1 MADRISR
8 FKEEVLDLY
17 SEVNLAAL
25 LGKITAGIKAYMG
38 SEEASIFIYDTE
50 KEELTFETA
59 TGEKEQE
66 LKQITLKKGQGVA
79 GWIAEQRQGVI
90 INDCQRDPRY
100 TAMVDQKTLFH
111 TRSLLGV
118 PVQMEGRVL
127 GVLEA
132 VNKKRGKFSSDDLR
146 VLEKMAGFLAIPLHN
161 AVLFRGI
168 TRETLAKERLIEL
181 GKKISASADIR
192 GILTALKEIICAELQ
207 PLAACVYVSS
217 ENREYDLLA
226 NSSRETEATECQGTV
241 IGRVGGRFPLRAEG
255 AVLGYLDIRSEK
267 QIPEES
273 AALFRGL
280 AAFMAISIEKYRL
293 YRQMLEKEKMEKEL
307 QVARTIQQSFLLQQP
322 QEFPG
327 LDIAFKNIPSSKVG
341 GDYYEII
348 APNDRE
354 IIFSVNDVSG
364 HGVPASLLMAIFRS
378 NFVFQLR
385 RSGDIAAAIGYL
397 NRLIAE
403 TTEPNLFVTSFTA
416 KLDRETGILT
426 YINAGHPPA
435 LVLRGKELLPLAAGS
450 MVVGM
455 FAEAEY
461 PVSGFAMQ
469 PGDILVFYTDG
480 LIEAENE
487 SGEEYSSAR
496 LGTAISEQRDL
507 PAAALQESLIKD
519 LKDFCGRPDFL
530 DDVTLMVVK
539 YLCSG

>member
-17 SEVNLAAL
+17 SEVNLGAL
-25 LGKITAGIKAYMG
+25 LERITAGIKVYMG
-38 SEEASIFIYDTE
+38 SEAASIFIYDPD

-59 TGEKEQE
+59 TGDKEKE
-66 LKQITLKKGQGVA
+66 LKQIVLKKGQGVA
-79 GWIAEQRQGVI
+79 GWIAEQRQGVV
-90 INDCQRDPRY
+90 INDSQHDPRF
-100 TAMVDQKTLFH
+100 ASMVDQKTLFH

-118 PVQMEGRVL
+118 PVQMDGRVL

-132 VNKKRGKFSSDDLR
+132 VNKKRGKFSSDDLQ

-161 AVLFRGI
+161 AVLFRGVS
-168 TRETLAKERLIEL
+168 RETLAKERLIEL
-181 GKKISASADIR
+181 GKKISATTDIR
-192 GILTALKEIICAELQ
+192 GILAALKEIICGEVH
-207 PLAACVYVSS
+207 PLAVCVHVSS

-226 NSSRETEATECQGTV
+226 DSSRETDAAECQGTV
-241 IGRVGGRFPLRAEG
+241 IGHAGGRFPLRAEG
-255 AVLGYLDIRSEK
+255 AVLGYLDIRCEK
-267 QIPEES
+267 KIPEES

-280 AAFMAISIEKYRL
+280 AAFMAISLEKFRL

-307 QVARTIQQSFLLQQP
+307 QIARTIQQSFLLQQP
-322 QEFPG
+322 QSFPG
-327 LDIAFKNIPSSKVG
+327 LDIAFLNIPSSKVG

-348 APNDRE
+348 PLNDRE
-354 IIFSVNDVSG
+354 IIFSINDVSG
-364 HGVPASLLMAIFRS
+364 HGVPASLLMAIFHS

-385 RSGDIAAAIGYL
+385 RSGDIAATISYL

-426 YINAGHPPA
+426 YITAGHPPP
-435 LVLRGKELLPLAAGS
+435 LVLRGDELLPLAEGG

-455 FAEAEY
+455 FADAEY

-469 PGDILVFYTDG
+469 AGDILLFFTDG
-480 LIEAENE
+480 LLEAENE
-487 SGEEYSSAR
+487 EGEEYSSAR
-496 LGTAISEQRDL
+496 LGAAISKWRAL
-507 PAAALQESLIKD
+507 PAAALQAVLIED
-519 LKDFCGRPDFL
+519 LKNFCRRQDFL

-539 YLCSG
+539 YL